1 LPQGIAV
8 AREKDIEQA
17 LFMDLQQL
25 PGHYENS
32 CGGSRLEKE
41 WQKKNPGCR
50 VTRRLPK
57 VLFAPDDLSRPL
69 FAPPG
74 VPAERVKV
82 LRDGFM
88 NLMNDRDVLTDARK
102 KGLVQIL

>member
-1 LPQGIAV
+1 
-8 AREKDIEQA
+8 
-17 LFMDLQQL
+17 
-25 PGHYENS
+25 
-32 CGGSRLEKE
+32 
-41 WQKKNPGCR
+41 
-50 VTRRLPK
+50 

-102 KGLVQIL
+102 KGLDPNPVTGAELESLAKALLAQPPEVIQRMKKILEK